1 MNFGTYRVTRELPS
15 NQTARL
21 CEAHDST
28 LERRVVLQTPVDL
41 PVDESGRQSF
51 LQTARALAGTN
62 HPHVVT
68 VFEIIEEATPY
79 LVLESINGL
88 TLSDAVRCFSPTS
101 ADAVRIT
108 REIAEALIAAQ
119 ANGLTPVELTLD
131 NIWLESGPLNVE
143 LLRTSRAKLRDFRLA
158 QLDEGLRD
166 QLMTLRWLG
175 DVLAQLLPPVEQQG
189 SQAAALAKFVSKLRQ
204 AGQGGAPILPDVVR
218 KLTVFEQRARR
229 RPQYWKPVTAGLL
242 GGVLAGVVGTL
253 SMTRGTVEPA
263 VPPAQT
269 SDANASASIS
279 AMKTDQAN
287 SSSESPSKT
296 AKKPIP
302 VAPKEEPLPD
312 LEPLNATWLK
322 FVNSLPE
329 ESKLQAISIEMQ
341 RRNPGFDGR
350 LQELWKENEAIQHAL
365 VITDKVVD
373 LSPLQAIPT
382 LQKLS
387 LPGSKSRSGIL
398 EDLRPLADF
407 ELKYL
412 RCGWTRVKDLRPI
425 SKMPLKLLRVGGARV
440 EDLSPIANMPLED
453 LEIWANPIFDLSPLA
468 TLKSLKVLS
477 MSHILATDISPI
489 SGLSITELLCA
500 DMNVKDW
507 SPLKTLPLEKLS
519 ISYDAVRHAKV
530 LREIPTLRAIN
541 GKPAME
547 VLATP

>member
-204 AGQGGAPILPDVVR
+204 ASHGGAPTLPDVVR

-263 VPPAQT
+263 VPLAQT

-279 AMKTDQAN
+279 AMKTDQTN
-287 SSSESPSKT
+287 SSPESPSKP

-322 FVNSLPE
+322 FVNGLPE

-373 LSPLQAIPT
+373 LSPLHAIPT

-407 ELKYL
+407 ELDYL

-425 SKMPLKLLRVGGARV
+425 SKMPLKLLHFGGCRV
-440 EDLSPIANMPLED
+440 EDMSPITNMQIED
-453 LEIWANPIFDLSPLA
+453 LEIWANPVRDLRPLK
-468 TLKSLKVLS
+468 TLKNLKRLQ
-477 MSHILATDISPI
+477 MSNIPATDISAI
-489 SGLSITELLCA
+489 SGLPITELICLQ
-500 DMNVKDW
+500 MTVKDW
-507 SPLKTLPLEKLS
+507 SPLKTLPLKKLW
-519 ISYDAVRHAKV
+519 ITYDAVMHAGV
-530 LREIPTLRAIN
+530 LQDIPTLQEIN
-541 GKPAME
+541 GKPTTE